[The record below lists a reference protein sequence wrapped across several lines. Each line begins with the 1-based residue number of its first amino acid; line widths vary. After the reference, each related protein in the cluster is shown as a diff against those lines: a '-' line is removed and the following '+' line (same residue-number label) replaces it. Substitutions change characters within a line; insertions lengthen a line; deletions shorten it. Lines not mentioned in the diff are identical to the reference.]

1 MFLPGEFHGQR
12 SLWIIQLLA
21 HKEIHISHSNSWW
34 TLHENSPGS
43 KHWCFH
49 GKFVFFTSSCKVTA
63 QILLEKVLTRKKK
76 KNQQYQFW
84 RDYTTQVWPCSHQ
97 LADSWAMDCHQQR
110 KEYHLEIST
119 GMGKFN
125 WEEMSQDWPVV
136 TLTFK
141 IIIIKEREK

>member
-1 MFLPGEFHGQR
+1 MNPTWEFPWLKTLVFPWKICIFHFILQ
-12 SLWIIQLLA
+12 
-21 HKEIHISHSNSWW
+21 SNS
-34 TLHENSPGS
+34 TNFIRKSLNKE
-43 KHWCFH
+43 
-49 GKFVFFTSSCKVTA
+49 
-63 QILLEKVLTRKKK
+63 EKKK
-76 KNQQYQFW
+76 KQQYQFW

-141 IIIIKEREK
+141 IIIIKERKIAKMMVFESEKRQCYIKEKSSLLFFQY